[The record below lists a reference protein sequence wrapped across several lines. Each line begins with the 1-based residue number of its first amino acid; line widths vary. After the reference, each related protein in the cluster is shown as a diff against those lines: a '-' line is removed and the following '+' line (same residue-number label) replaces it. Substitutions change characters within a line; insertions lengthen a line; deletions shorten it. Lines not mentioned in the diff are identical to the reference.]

1 MNDDPNLRSSKTL
14 WLSDFIRSRKDH
26 ILADWVTAVRSL
38 PIAREL
44 PHPVLLDHLPALLD
58 RIADMADADDGDR
71 PSVPADASTAHALMR
86 LEEGYDLGE
95 VVTEYAVLR
104 ETILRHW
111 ERHGTVAA
119 APSELRILNRAIDY
133 AISVSV
139 ARFNHVRERTLR
151 ALDRI
156 SAAALGTD
164 NLETFLPALLLVLKE
179 TTPAVDWAVLLLREG
194 DAFVVRAAVGL
205 EEALEPREVERMG
218 EGFAGRVA
226 VTAAPRLSHHGSED
240 PEVISPAVRASGTRA
255 LFGVPLLHNDRVIGV
270 AEAGSRAA
278 TDFSAED
285 KLLLNILATR
295 ATAMIEQHRLR
306 EFAEQRALAAQRA
319 TRARDDVLAIVSHD
333 LRNPL
338 AAIVAAAALIGQTA
352 DDAAGV
358 RRRSA
363 VIQRSA
369 ARMTSLLADLLDVS
383 RIEASGLALDRA
395 PHAVQG
401 LVSEALDHQRALAEE
416 RGVALLAEVPADLG
430 PVDVDRDRALRVFA
444 NLLGNALKF
453 TPPGGAITV
462 RAEPEGAFV
471 CVSVRDTGAG
481 IAAEHLPHL
490 FDRYWQ
496 ARSDAHGGAGL
507 GLAIVKG
514 LVEAHGGAVR
524 VASVVGVGSTFAF
537 TLPLAAP

>member
-1 MNDDPNLRSSKTL
+1 MEDDPQHRASKTL
-14 WLSDFIRSRKDH
+14 WLSDFIRAHKGE
-26 ILADWVTAVRSL
+26 ILTDWMTAIRTL
-38 PIAREL
+38 PIARDL
-44 PHPVLLDHLPALLD
+44 AHPVLLDHLPDLLE
-58 RIADMADADDGDR
+58 RIAEMADADDGER
-71 PSVPADASTAHALMR
+71 PSLPVDASTAHALVR

-111 ERHGTVAA
+111 ERHGIRAA
-119 APSELRILNRAIDY
+119 APQELRILNRAIDY

-139 ARFNHVRERTLR
+139 ARFTSVRERTLR

-194 DAFVVRAAVGL
+194 DRLVVRAAVGL
-205 EEALEPREVERMG
+205 EDALARHDSVAIG
-218 EGFAGRVA
+218 EGFAGQVA
-226 VTAAPRLSHHGSED
+226 LSGAPMLSHAADED
-240 PEVISPAVRASGTRA
+240 PRVISEAIRAAGTRA
-255 LFGVPLLHNDRVIGV
+255 LFGVPLVHNGQVIGV
-270 AEAGSRAA
+270 AEAGSLVAA
-278 TDFSAED
+278 DFSAED

-306 EFAEQRALAAQRA
+306 EFAEQRAADAQRA
-319 TRARDDVLAIVSHD
+319 TQARDEVLAIVSHD

-338 AAIVAAAALIGQTA
+338 ASIVAAAALIGQTA
-352 DDAAGV
+352 EDTAGV

-369 ARMTSLLADLLDVS
+369 ARMTSLIGDLLDVS
-383 RIEASGLALDRA
+383 RIEAGGLALERA
-395 PHAVQG
+395 PHAVDA
-401 LVSEALDHQRALAEE
+401 LFAEAMEHQRALADE
-416 RGVALLAEVPADLG
+416 RGVRLRAELTPGL
-430 PVDVDRDRALRVFA
+430 PRVDCDRDRVLRVFA

-453 TPPGGAITV
+453 TPAGGAIVV
-462 RAEPEGAFV
+462 RAALDGAAV
-471 CVSVRDTGAG
+471 RVSIADTGRG

-496 ARSDAHGGAGL
+496 ARSDNHGGAGL

-514 LVEAHGGAVR
+514 LVEAHGGRLWVE
-524 VASVVGVGSTFAF
+524 SVPDVGSTFYF
-537 TLPLAAP
+537 TLPLAAG

>member
-1 MNDDPNLRSSKTL
+1 MNDDPNPRPSKTL
-14 WLSDFIRSRKDH
+14 WLSDFIRARKPE
-26 ILADWVTAVRSL
+26 ILADWVSAVRAL

-71 PSVPADASTAHALMR
+71 PSVPADASAAHALMR

-119 APSELRILNRAIDY
+119 APAELRILNRAIDY

-139 ARFNHVRERTLR
+139 ARFNTVRERTLR

-179 TTPAVDWAVLLLREG
+179 TTPAVDWAMLLLREG
-194 DAFVVRAAVGL
+194 DALVVRAAVGL
-205 EEALEPREVERMG
+205 EDALRPPECERVG
-218 EGFAGRVA
+218 EGFAGRIA
-226 VTAAPRLSHHGSED
+226 ADAAPRLSHRGAGD
-240 PEVISPAVRASGTRA
+240 PEVTSPAVRASGTRA
-255 LFGVPLLHNDRVIGV
+255 LYGVPLVHNGQVIGV

-278 TDFSAED
+278 TDLSAED

-319 TRARDDVLAIVSHD
+319 TRARDEVLAIVSHD

-338 AAIVAAAALIGQTA
+338 ASIVAAAALIGQTA

-383 RIEASGLALDRA
+383 RIEAGGLALERA
-395 PHAVQG
+395 PHAVDA
-401 LVSEALDHQRALAEE
+401 LVSEALDHQRALADE
-416 RGVALLAEVPADLG
+416 RGVALRAEVDASMP

-453 TPPGGAITV
+453 TPAGGSITV
-462 RAEPEGAFV
+462 RAAREGAFAS
-471 CVSVRDTGAG
+471 VSVADTGAG
-481 IAAEHLPHL
+481 IAADHLPRL
-490 FDRYWQ
+490 FERYWQ
-496 ARSDAHGGAGL
+496 GPSDGHGGAGL

-524 VASVVGVGSTFAF
+524 VESAVGRGSTFSF

>member
-1 MNDDPNLRSSKTL
+1 MEDDPQHRASKTL
-14 WLSDFIRSRKDH
+14 WLSDFIRAHKGE
-26 ILADWVTAVRSL
+26 ILTDWMTAIRAL
-38 PIAREL
+38 PIARDL
-44 PHPVLLDHLPALLD
+44 AHPVLLDHLPDLLE
-58 RIADMADADDGDR
+58 RIAEMADADDGER
-71 PSVPADASTAHALMR
+71 PSLPVDASTAHALVR

-111 ERHGTVAA
+111 ERHGIRAA
-119 APSELRILNRAIDY
+119 APPELRILNRAIDY

-139 ARFNHVRERTLR
+139 ARFTSVRERTLR

-179 TTPAVDWAVLLLREG
+179 TTPAVDWAMLLLREG
-194 DAFVVRAAVGL
+194 DRLVVRAAVGL
-205 EEALEPREVERMG
+205 EDALARHDSVAIG
-218 EGFAGRVA
+218 EGFAGQVA
-226 VTAAPRLSHHGSED
+226 LSGAPMLSHGADED
-240 PEVISPAVRASGTRA
+240 PRVTSEAVRAIGTRA
-255 LFGVPLLHNDRVIGV
+255 LFGVPLVHNGQVIGV
-270 AEAGSRAA
+270 AEAGSRVAA
-278 TDFSAED
+278 DFSAED

-306 EFAEQRALAAQRA
+306 EFAEQRAADAQRA
-319 TRARDDVLAIVSHD
+319 TQARDEVLAIVSHD

-338 AAIVAAAALIGQTA
+338 ASIVAAAALIGQTA
-352 DDAAGV
+352 EDTAGV

-369 ARMTSLLADLLDVS
+369 ARMTSLIGDLLDVS
-383 RIEASGLALDRA
+383 RIEAGGLALERA
-395 PHAVQG
+395 PHAVDA
-401 LVSEALDHQRALAEE
+401 LVAEAVEHQRALAEE
-416 RGVALLAEVPADLG
+416 RGVRLRAELPGALPR
-430 PVDVDRDRALRVFA
+430 VDCDRDRVLRVFA

-453 TPPGGAITV
+453 TPAGGDIVV
-462 RAEPEGAFV
+462 RAALDGAAV
-471 CVSVRDTGAG
+471 RVSIADTGRG

-496 ARSDAHGGAGL
+496 ARSDNHGGAGL

-514 LVEAHGGAVR
+514 LVEAHGGR
-524 VASVVGVGSTFAF
+524 LSVESTPGAGSTFSF
-537 TLPLAAP
+537 TLPLAAG